1 MRKYSFY
8 LLLLVF
14 SFQFLPIHAQ
24 EWEEEY
30 EEEFQEIFEESSESA
45 EQVFTPHYS
54 KTPISGE
61 RPPVY
66 YKQRELDS
74 DFKSKYKGKKYDY
87 DRVVKPPE
95 PINPP
100 NFSIPV
106 GLLKF
111 LMYGL
116 LAILLIVVVYKIIQ
130 NAGGFTF
137 GKSKTKIKVDFS
149 DEHELEDVENIES
162 NDFETLIQ
170 KAKDSKDYRRAVRY
184 YYLWVLQRLTENKL
198 IDWHKDKTNYDY
210 FLELNQKTIQDDFSN
225 SHYIYDYIW
234 YGNFEFDLTEFNR
247 AESIFKGTL
256 NKLK

>member
-8 LLLLVF
+8 LLVLVF
-14 SFQFLPIHAQ
+14 SFHFLPIQAK
-24 EWEEEY
+24 EWEEEFVETY
-30 EEEFQEIFEESSESA
+30 EEPSESA
-45 EQVFTPHYS
+45 QQEIISHYS
-54 KTPISGE
+54 ETPISSE
-61 RPPVY
+61 RPPIY

-87 DRVVKPPE
+87 DRVVKPPK

-116 LAILLIVVVYKIIQ
+116 LAILILVVVYQIIK
-130 NAGGFTF
+130 NAGGFSF

-149 DEHELEDVENIES
+149 DEHELEDAENIEN

-170 KAKDSKDYRRAVRY
+170 KAKENKDYRRAVRY

-210 FLELNQKTIQDDFSN
+210 FLELNKKTIQDDFSN
-225 SHYIYDYIW
+225 SNYIYDYIW
-234 YGNFEFDLTEFNR
+234 YGNFELNPSEFDR

-256 NKLK
+256 HKLK